1 MGENLFVVAK
11 ILISKCAAY
20 NIGYICKCTAA
31 IYTKRSFQ
39 PRFCTPNQKSWKH
52 LLNAQKYL
60 NDIKTQQLA
69 NFANFRATY
78 QKEKICV
85 AHFF

>member
-1 MGENLFVVAK
+1 
-11 ILISKCAAY
+11 LISKRAAY
-20 NIGYICKCTAA
+20 NIGD
-31 IYTKRSFQ
+31 IYVNVLQ
-39 PRFCTPNQKSWKH
+39 PFIPNGLSNLDFVLQIKKVGNTCSMLK
-52 LLNAQKYL
+52 N
-60 NDIKTQQLA
+60 KTQQLA